1 MGLGFVTRPLDAG
14 VELGR
19 EIVDV
24 EERLPQ
30 GRVASHVLGKT
41 FTRDT
46 PFISGHVYK
55 VGAPASYKWVTNPI
69 SRVISTQLPIYKA
82 IYGGYHSIYNW

>member
-24 EERLPQ
+24 EERLLLEKPMEF
-30 GRVASHVLGKT
+30 VVEPCL
-41 FTRDT
+41 
-46 PFISGHVYK
+46 
-55 VGAPASYKWVTNPI
+55 
-69 SRVISTQLPIYKA
+69 
-82 IYGGYHSIYNW
+82 